1 MSEGYFPF
9 IKMSTPSIPNEWLCP
24 ITLSILR
31 DPVIAA
37 DGHTYERS
45 EMEKWIAAA
54 GSRPARSPKT
64 NEVLSSYQLL
74 PNHALRNTI
83 NDFFQKYPLALRA
96 SAGGMA
102 SVPAFQ
108 DSPLTLSVANYA
120 KEGDDY
126 LELSVEVEG
135 PSKRQPIVLIAIV
148 DHSGSMG
155 ELAEPEDVAESY
167 GYTRQDLV
175 GHGLNT
181 LAAILGPE
189 DMLAIVKFS
198 TGASVVMR
206 PTLMNEQGKAAVR
219 AAVDSIKPDSQT
231 NIFEGCRLANEIANQ
246 DEMAGRHIVGLLLTD
261 GFPNVNP
268 PRGIVQTLNGL
279 PRKNPWSLS
288 TFGFGYNLDS
298 VLLTELAS
306 WGSGVFGFIPDCTM
320 VGTVLINFLANK
332 LAVATRDCVVK
343 IDDTEYHIQN
353 IQHGKP
359 VKHLIVRPRGALPV
373 ESITMNGKAYEIVSK
388 DMDVF
393 AVCHHEYLRF
403 MTEALQ
409 LAMAKNFADAAR
421 GMGYFYENWKG
432 CNNPQVKQLVRDVKS
447 DVESEGQVML
457 ALQEKYFSKW
467 GAHYLRCYL
476 NAQQDQLCMNFK
488 DPGLQIYGGQLFH
501 DIQDIGDK
509 AFTTLAPPVPSRS
522 KPAEGLLSSSM
533 SFSAVNAGFAPYV
546 AAPTSMASWHNQS
559 GGCFHGDCRIRM
571 KDGSLRK
578 ISEVKAGDYVATPEG
593 YYPVTAV
600 VVCGSQLPSQ
610 PMVQLENL
618 SITPWH
624 PVRIAGE
631 WKFPADLAP
640 YTSRPVKTVY
650 NLVLPAVHIVYV
662 EGYQCCTLGHGL
674 QGKVIEHPFFGT
686 DAVIQSLQKIPGWA
700 EGRPTFVNLKA
711 IRNPVEGHICDWIDS
726 PLV

>member
-1 MSEGYFPF
+1 
-9 IKMSTPSIPNEWLCP
+9 MSTPSIPNEWLCP

-64 NEVLSSYQLL
+64 NEVLQSYQLL

-83 NDFFQKYPLALRA
+83 HDFLQKYPLALRA

-102 SVPAFQ
+102 SVPGFQ
-108 DSPLTLSVANYA
+108 DSPLTLSVANCV
-120 KEGDDY
+120 KEGASY
-126 LELSVEVEG
+126 LEIAVEAEG
-135 PSKRQPIVLIAIV
+135 QAQRQPIVLIAIV

-181 LAAILGPE
+181 LAAILGPD

-246 DEMAGRHIVGLLLTD
+246 DDMTGRHIVGLLLTD

-298 VLLTELAS
+298 KLLNELAS
-306 WGSGVFGFIPDCTM
+306 WGNGVFGFIPDCTM
-320 VGTVLINFLANK
+320 VGTVLINFLANM
-332 LAVATRDCVVK
+332 LATASLEAVVK
-343 IDDTEYHIQN
+343 FDDTEYHIQKV
-353 IQHGKP
+353 QYGQARRF
-359 VKHLIVRPRGALPV
+359 LLLEDRGASGV
-373 ESITMNGKAYEIVSK
+373 KSATMNGKTYEIVSK
-388 DMDVF
+388 EVDIF
-393 AVCHHEYLRF
+393 AYVHHSYCLSIVTAVHHAENKRF
-403 MTEALQ
+403 DEAVNTMTS
-409 LAMAKNFADAAR
+409 
-421 GMGYFYENWKG
+421 FYEANKD
-432 CNNPQVKQLVRDVKS
+432 NSNEKVKALLRDVQS
-447 DVESEGQVML
+447 SVESEGQVTL
-457 ALQEKYFSKW
+457 ALNSKYYNKW

-476 NAQQDQLCMNFK
+476 NAHHYQFCMNFK

-522 KPAEGLLSSSM
+522 KPAEGLLAASM
-533 SFSAVNAGFAPYV
+533 NYGSNSVSFAPYV

-578 ISEVKAGDYVATPEG
+578 ISEVKAGEYVATPEG
-593 YYPVTAV
+593 YFPVTAV

-631 WKFPADLAP
+631 WKFPAELAP

-650 NLVLPAVHIVYV
+650 NLVLPAIHIVYV
-662 EGYQCCTLGHGL
+662 EGYQCCTLGHGYK
-674 QGKVIEHPFFGT
+674 GKVIEHPFFGT
-686 DAVIQSLQKIPGWA
+686 DAVIQSLQKIAGWA
-700 EGRPTFVNLKA
+700 EGRPTFVNLTA
-711 IRNPVEGHICDWIDS
+711 VRNPVNGQICDWIDS

>member
-1 MSEGYFPF
+1 MKKGILLSR
-9 IKMSTPSIPNEWLCP
+9 KMSTPSIPNEWLCP
-24 ITLSILR
+24 ITLSIMR

-37 DGHTYERS
+37 DGHSYERTAI
-45 EMEKWIAAA
+45 ENWIAAA

-64 NEVLSSYQLL
+64 NEAFLSYQLL
-74 PNHALRNTI
+74 PNHALRSTI
-83 NDFFQKYPLALRA
+83 NDFLQKYPLALRA

-102 SVPAFQ
+102 SIPQFK
-108 DSPLTLSVANYA
+108 DSPLTLKIA
-120 KEGDDY
+120 KCVKGGESFLDIAVEAEG
-126 LELSVEVEG
+126 SAA
-135 PSKRQPIVLIAIV
+135 RQPIVLIAIV
-148 DHSGSMG
+148 DNSGSMG

-181 LAAILGPE
+181 LAAILGPQ

-206 PTLMNEQGKAAVR
+206 PTLMNEEGKAAVR
-219 AAVDSIKPDSQT
+219 AAVASIRPDSQT

-246 DEMAGRHIVGLLLTD
+246 EEMAGRHIVGLLLTD

-268 PRGIVQTLNGL
+268 PRGIVQTLNTL
-279 PRKNPWSLS
+279 PRKNPWTLS

-298 VLLTELAS
+298 GLLTDLAA
-306 WGSGVFGFIPDCTM
+306 WGNGVFGFIPDCTM
-320 VGTVLINFLANK
+320 VGTVLINFLANMLSLASREAVLK
-332 LAVATRDCVVK
+332 LGN
-343 IDDTEYHIQN
+343 TEVSIQN
-353 IQHGKP
+353 IQHGQAR
-359 VKHLIVRPRGALPV
+359 HFLV
-373 ESITMNGKAYEIVSK
+373 EAGSFDAASVEFGGKTYEVVSK
-388 DMDVF
+388 EMDPFVF
-393 AVCHHEYLRF
+393 LQYNYTRAIG
-403 MTEALQ
+403 EAMR
-409 LAMAKNFADAAR
+409 LAIGRNFPGAMRVMDA
-421 GMGYFYENWKG
+421 FYEANKDSSDERG
-432 CNNPQVKQLVRDVKS
+432 KQLLRDIKS
-447 DVESEGQVML
+447 SVESEGQVML
-457 ALQEKYFSKW
+457 ALQEKYFTKW
-467 GAHYLRCYL
+467 GAHYLRCYTH
-476 NAQQDQLCMNFK
+476 AQHYQLCMNFK

-501 DIQDIGDK
+501 EIQDMGDK
-509 AFTTLAPPVPSRS
+509 AFTTLPPPVPTGS
-522 KPAEGLLSSSM
+522 KKQESLLNASSGG
-533 SFSAVNAGFAPYV
+533 VGFAPYV
-546 AAPTSMASWHNQS
+546 AQPVSMASWHNQS

-578 ISEVKAGDYVATPEG
+578 ISELQAGEYVATPEG
-593 YYPVTAV
+593 YYPVVAV

-624 PVRIAGE
+624 PIRIAGE

-662 EGYQCCTLGHGL
+662 EGYQCCTLGHGYT
-674 QGKVIEHPFFGT
+674 GPVIEHPFFGT
-686 DAVIQSLQKIPGWA
+686 DCVLQSLRKVQGWE

-711 IRNPVEGHICDWIDS
+711 VRNPVEGHICDWVDA